1 MKPTKQIDYDTI
13 VATANGDADA
23 MNRIM
28 HHYAAYI
35 QHFSKRSYY
44 DEYGDCKEYADNPC
58 QMVKHW
64 NRNAS
69 QVGTNSCRQKR
80 TFVGIIPECLSDS

>member
-1 MKPTKQIDYDTI
+1 MKPTKLIDYDTI
-13 VATANGDADA
+13 VAAANGDADA

-44 DEYGDCKEYADNPC
+44 DEFGDCKEYADNEIR
-58 QMVKHW
+58 QQIEVKLMMQIVCKFDYY
-64 NRNAS
+64 S
-69 QVGTNSCRQKR
+69 LPDGETLES
-80 TFVGIIPECLSDS
+80 